1 MGFIFLFSISSTR
14 KFLEIEISFF
24 DSYANKFSFFCTC
37 FSNSNQV
44 GGWDISGKP
53 LDQAMRRSKV
63 LEYDLQRQV
72 APMMSTQVPLPSI
85 YYPDFIN
92 ANQESR
98 ADNVIPGSDKQVH
111 LEKIRSDIRDFKR
124 KNGLDQVVVLWSA
137 NTERYSLIIE
147 GVNDT
152 MENLL
157 KSVKESHEEVSPSTI
172 FAMASILEG
181 SPFINGAPQNTF
193 VPGCIE
199 LAEHH
204 KAFIG
209 GDDFKSGQTKVS

>member
-1 MGFIFLFSISSTR
+1 
-14 KFLEIEISFF
+14 
-24 DSYANKFSFFCTC
+24 
-37 FSNSNQV
+37 
-44 GGWDISGKP
+44 
-53 LDQAMRRSKV
+53 MRRSKV